1 MSDKESEDKEE
12 NETTIENDALDV
24 KEIMCKNELLLYR
37 LKKQKKIKS
46 SCGKR
51 FKS

>member
-24 KEIMCKNELLLYR
+24 KEIICKNELLLHR